1 MRPLCIANGSDQK
14 YQRLEVPM
22 RWGRPARW
30 LPLIYFLATFYLVVL
45 LLSHFGDGISPLQ
58 MLPQRTKL
66 KSDYDYP
73 HEGVT
78 VKKFTL
84 ILNSTRYP
92 EPMEIES
99 VLTDDKIATFE
110 ERLLPSVDYKAPAKI
125 ILSWDA
131 GHGPENLGGCPD
143 WNCLF
148 TYDRA
153 KADQASVILTSSDEF
168 QRRSREQILAFYSQ
182 ESPKNMPTRAPK
194 AYYNVSLGFRH
205 DTGGASPYGY
215 TVKLA
220 KRKSIGE
227 VVNSSRLEGK
237 TKGAAWFVSHCNTNS
252 RREDLVTKMQKYFPV
267 DIYGHC
273 LNGANCPRGEKCEDM
288 LDDDYHFYLAFENS
302 ICTDYIT
309 EKVWNQGYG
318 RDIVPVVLKRSI
330 AHNRL
335 PPNSFIAA
343 DDYDTVQD
351 LADRMQYLIKN
362 KTAYSAK
369 IKEHCSEM
377 FHWRRDYTT
386 IYLNG
391 EQHDI
396 LERPWGFCQLCR
408 MAWESPKKERVIDDF
423 RHWWEESCEE
433 DGATVAKMLSHT
445 EARENEK
452 EKMLR
457 ANRISVT

>member
-58 MLPQRTKL
+58 M
-66 KSDYDYP
+66 
-73 HEGVT
+73 
-78 VKKFTL
+78 
-84 ILNSTRYP
+84 
-92 EPMEIES
+92 IES

-153 KADQASVILTSSDEF
+153 KADQAS
-168 QRRSREQILAFYSQ
+168 

-194 AYYNVSLGFRH
+194 ASESSHQAYYNVSLGFRH

-362 KTAYSAK
+362 KTAYS
-369 IKEHCSEM
+369 EM